1 MLKNVSGFMLE
12 NAITKIS
19 KKYAMNL
26 GSKAWIEG
34 ILNKT
39 KNIDSGFRAAGIFLL
54 SFSTMQRRLKI
65 FKDGG
70 IADSE
75 KNTTWMRCREIVRT
89 EVLSPT
95 PEIDRRIQ
103 RRWTID
109 VNNWLLSIEH

>member
-54 SFSTMQRRLKI
+54 YFSTMQRQLKL

-70 IADSE
+70 IAVSKEDPIWT
-75 KNTTWMRCREIVRT
+75 KCHKTVQT
-89 EVLSPT
+89 EVLSPS
-95 PEIDRRIQ
+95 PEIDR
-103 RRWTID
+103 
-109 VNNWLLSIEH
+109 